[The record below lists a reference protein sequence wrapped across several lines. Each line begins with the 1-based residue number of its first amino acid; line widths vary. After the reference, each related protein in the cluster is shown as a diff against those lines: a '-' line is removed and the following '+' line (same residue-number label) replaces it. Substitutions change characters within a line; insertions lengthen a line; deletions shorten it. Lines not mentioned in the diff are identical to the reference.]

1 MIFLETMVFVDAP
14 LCYFTELADPD
25 FFMADSERYEAQG
38 EMCATFVPWRSWR
51 LTMAIGGLGIVDVI
65 LFKGYNV
72 GRTRINHPF
81 GNGFYH
87 L

>member
-38 EMCATFVPWRSWR
+38 EMCAAFVP
-51 LTMAIGGLGIVDVI
+51 
-65 LFKGYNV
+65 
-72 GRTRINHPF
+72 
-81 GNGFYH
+81 
-87 L
+87 